1 MLVCGWGLPARGLGG
16 WADNN
21 QFFENGTAAFESKQS
36 RSRVSDGY
44 QKKIQAL
51 EQKLQ
56 RKNEVLSELLE
67 EHTRLKK
74 ELGET

>member
-1 MLVCGWGLPARGLGG
+1 MKASSPAPEFLM
-16 WADNN
+16 
-21 QFFENGTAAFESKQS
+21 
-36 RSRVSDGY
+36 GY
-44 QKKIQAL
+44 QKKLAL

>member
-1 MLVCGWGLPARGLGG
+1 MFYQWQR
-16 WADNN
+16 

-36 RSRVSDGY
+36 RSRVSDGL
-44 QKKIQAL
+44 QKKIDAL

-67 EHTRLKK
+67 EHTHLKK

>member
-1 MLVCGWGLPARGLGG
+1 L
-16 WADNN
+16 
-21 QFFENGTAAFESKQS
+21 E
-36 RSRVSDGY
+36 
-44 QKKIQAL
+44 KKIDAL